1 MNRVVLGTRGSE
13 LALAQSNWVAARL
26 RGAHPGL
33 DVALEI
39 FSTAG
44 DRILDRPLPAIGGKG
59 LFTRE
64 LEEALLDGR
73 IDGAVHSLKD
83 LPTENPP
90 GLAIGAVPRR
100 ENPADVLVTRFG
112 GGLESLPAG
121 AVVGTSS
128 PRRRAQL
135 ARLRPDLRFTDLRG
149 NVPTRLRRVRE
160 GAVDATVLAAA
171 GLSRLGLLDG
181 LDARAMPPELMLCAP
196 GQGALALQIRADDQ
210 RMAALAA
217 ALHDPATANAVAA
230 ERAVLARLGVG
241 CSAPLGAFARA
252 GDSAFILDACLG
264 GDDGRPQARR
274 RISLACA
281 ETVAP
286 ETLGERMAALLLEA
300 REHPGT
306 LAGRR
311 VVVTRAE
318 GQAGRLRELLE
329 DRGAEVFELP
339 VIAVV
344 PEESAPAPEDAA
356 AYDWAVFTSTNAV
369 DMFAALLK
377 HHGRDMAEFAACRVA
392 AVGPATAEALARRGL
407 VPALVPAE
415 SVAES
420 LIGAFASVEGGM
432 AGQRVLLPQGN
443 LARPVIAG
451 ALTAMGAR
459 VHHLAAYRTEPAPVS
474 PARLD
479 ELLAFAP
486 HAVAFTSSST
496 ARNFW
501 AVLDDKRRGRMA
513 GAGVKFFSIGPVTT
527 KTALALGIPVAAEAG
542 QHDIPGLVAVME
554 KRLGRCG

>member
-1 MNRVVLGTRGSE
+1 MSRVVLGTRGSE
-13 LALAQSNWVAARL
+13 LALTQSKWVAARL
-26 RGAHPGL
+26 REAHPGL

-112 GGLESLPAG
+112 GGLESLPEG

-149 NVPTRLRRVRE
+149 NVPTRLRKVRE
-160 GAVDATVLAAA
+160 GVVDATVLAAA

-196 GQGALALQIRADDQ
+196 GQGALALQIRADDG

-217 ALHDPATANAVAA
+217 ALHDYATADAAAA

-241 CSAPLGAFARA
+241 CSAPVGALARIEENA
-252 GDSAFILDACLG
+252 LILDACLG

-274 RISLACA
+274 RISLPNTG
-281 ETVAP
+281 ESLS
-286 ETLGERMAALLLEA
+286 EILGERMAALLLET
-300 REHPGT
+300 RDNPGT

-311 VVVTRAE
+311 VVVTRSE
-318 GQAGRLRELLE
+318 EQAGRLRELLE
-329 DRGAEVFELP
+329 ERGAEVFELP
-339 VIAVV
+339 VIAIV
-344 PEESAPAPEDAA
+344 PEETAPAPEAA
-356 AYDWAVFTSTNAV
+356 SAYDWAVFTSTNAV
-369 DMFAALLK
+369 NMFAALLK
-377 HHGRDMAEFAACRVA
+377 HHGRDLSEFASCHVA
-392 AVGPATAEALARRGL
+392 AVGPATAETLARHGL
-407 VPALVPAE
+407 APALVPAE

-420 LIGAFASVEGGM
+420 LIGDFASVEGGM
-432 AGQRVLLPQGN
+432 AGRGVLLPQGN

-459 VHHLAAYRTEPAPVS
+459 VHHLTAYRTEPAAVAPERVE
-474 PARLD
+474 

-501 AVLDDKRRGRMA
+501 AVLDEVRRGRMT
-513 GAGVKFFSIGPVTT
+513 GAGVKFFSIGPITT
-527 KTALALGIPVAAEAG
+527 KTALSLGIPVAAEAE
-542 QHDIPGLVAVME
+542 QHDIPGLVAVLE
-554 KRLGRCG
+554 KHLGCCG